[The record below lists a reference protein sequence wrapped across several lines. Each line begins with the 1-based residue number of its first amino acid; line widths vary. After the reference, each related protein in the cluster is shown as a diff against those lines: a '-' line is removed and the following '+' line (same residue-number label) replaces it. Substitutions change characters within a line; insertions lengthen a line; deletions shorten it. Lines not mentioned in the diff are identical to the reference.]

1 MTIDIKFKQIAGN
14 WDIDFLNG
22 DIEMTNGLDT
32 ALYLSVL
39 AEKRASLSQVS
50 ESTLRRGHFAND
62 FNDIIGYQVGC
73 LLWLYAKQAKN
84 FEINL
89 INKLQKDSKYYNV
102 FIAT

>member
-1 MTIDIKFKQIAGN
+1 MTIDIKFKQIAGD

-50 ESTLRRGHFAND
+50 EST
-62 FNDIIGYQVGC
+62 
-73 LLWLYAKQAKN
+73 
-84 FEINL
+84 
-89 INKLQKDSKYYNV
+89 
-102 FIAT
+102 